1 MICKNTSCLTAADT
15 LGEAE
20 GLLVGAV
27 LIDGESVGC
36 ALTVGDDETVGP
48 VEGFIDIVGAAETV
62 GEAEG
67 ALLGLTDGTSVG
79 DTVAKN
85 ALKRV

>member
-1 MICKNTSCLTAADT
+1 M
-15 LGEAE
+15 
-20 GLLVGAV
+20 
-27 LIDGESVGC
+27 GC

-48 VEGFIDIVGAAETV
+48 KEGFIDIVGAADTV

-67 ALLGLTDGTSVG
+67 ASLGLTDGTSVG
-79 DTVAKN
+79 DTVAKS